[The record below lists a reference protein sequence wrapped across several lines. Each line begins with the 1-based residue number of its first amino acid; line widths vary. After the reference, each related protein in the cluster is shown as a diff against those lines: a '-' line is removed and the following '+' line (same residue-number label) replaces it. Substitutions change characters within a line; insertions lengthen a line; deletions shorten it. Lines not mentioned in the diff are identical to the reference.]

1 VSIKS
6 IRIPIPPTILLT
18 FILSTL
24 LLYATSLLA
33 PELVKGPILLLAAVM
48 IIIITFSSIELAL
61 YFLILATLLSPE
73 LTFGGATHGELVSG
87 QVSTTES
94 RGITLRLDDIMLTL
108 ICVTW
113 MFRIAIRNEIGLL
126 RHTPINQAAGLYWF
140 VAAFSTFLAFFQGN
154 VGMYGIF
161 FIVKYLEYFVLFYIV
176 VNHIHDEAIIKRLL
190 IVMIVTCVVASL
202 IGMTQIPQGLRVS
215 APFEGD
221 QGEPNT
227 FGGYLMFMFSVV
239 LGILLYTTSSKQRYL
254 LLFILG
260 IIFVPFI
267 FTESRSSYLSFFAAI
282 MFFLFFSPKKKLLIF
297 FCLGGI
303 ALAPFVIPKSVADR
317 ILFTFN
323 QSEQAGQLDVGGI
336 TIDTSTTERLKSWEK
351 VLTKSFPNNPFL
363 GVGVT
368 GGGFLDAQY
377 PRVLLESGMI
387 GLVLFI
393 WFLRRVWVVLKRSFY
408 EITDPV
414 MRGVSLG
421 ALCGFGGLLIH
432 AIGANTFIIVRIME
446 PFMIILGLILAMRIL
461 EKTKKEKEQE
471 NNTT

>member
-1 VSIKS
+1 
-6 IRIPIPPTILLT
+6 
-18 FILSTL
+18 
-24 LLYATSLLA
+24 
-33 PELVKGPILLLAAVM
+33 
-48 IIIITFSSIELAL
+48 
-61 YFLILATLLSPE
+61 
-73 LTFGGATHGELVSG
+73 
-87 QVSTTES
+87 
-94 RGITLRLDDIMLTL
+94 
-108 ICVTW
+108 
-113 MFRIAIRNEIGLL
+113 
-126 RHTPINQAAGLYWF
+126 
-140 VAAFSTFLAFFQGN
+140 
-154 VGMYGIF
+154 
-161 FIVKYLEYFVLFYIV
+161 
-176 VNHIHDEAIIKRLL
+176 
-190 IVMIVTCVVASL
+190 
-202 IGMTQIPQGLRVS
+202 
-215 APFEGD
+215 
-221 QGEPNT
+221 
-227 FGGYLMFMFSVV
+227 GYLMFMFSVV

-303 ALAPFVIPKSVADR
+303 ALAPFVIPKSVSDR

-351 VLTKSFPNNPFL
+351 VLTKSFPNNPFF

-393 WFLRRVWVVLKRSFY
+393 WFLRRVWVVMKRSFH

-414 MRGVSLG
+414 MRGVALG
-421 ALCGFGGLLIH
+421 ALCGYGGLLVH

-461 EKTKKEKEQE
+461 ENTKKKKQE
-471 NNTT
+471 EDNSV